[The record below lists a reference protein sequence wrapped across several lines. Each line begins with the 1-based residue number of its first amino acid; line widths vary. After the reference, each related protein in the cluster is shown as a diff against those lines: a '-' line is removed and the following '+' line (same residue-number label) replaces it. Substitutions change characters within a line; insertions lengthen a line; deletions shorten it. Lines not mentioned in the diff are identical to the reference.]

1 MYGFKYTLKNVKI
14 IEISGCPYIT
24 IDAKNFLLQKNLFDL
39 KLKKF
44 TSQNVKP
51 HLFTHTKHRLAQ
63 LQFKKSC
70 LIKKEK

>member
-1 MYGFKYTLKNVKI
+1 MSLPKYKELDSLMNVVDIDK
-14 IEISGCPYIT
+14 EI
-24 IDAKNFLLQKNLFDL
+24 FLLQKNLFDL

-63 LQFKKSC
+63 LQFKKSG
-70 LIKKEK
+70 LIKKET

>member
-1 MYGFKYTLKNVKI
+1 MSLPKYKELDSLTNVVDI
-14 IEISGCPYIT
+14 DNEI
-24 IDAKNFLLQKNLFDL
+24 FLLQKNLFDL

-63 LQFKKSC
+63 LQFKKSG
-70 LIKKEK
+70 LIKKET

>member
-1 MYGFKYTLKNVKI
+1 MSLPKYKELDSLTNVVD
-14 IEISGCPYIT
+14 IENEI
-24 IDAKNFLLQKNLFDL
+24 FLLQKNLFDL

-63 LQFKKSC
+63 LQFKKSG
-70 LIKKEK
+70 LIKKET

>member
-1 MYGFKYTLKNVKI
+1 MSLPKYKELDSLTNVVDI
-14 IEISGCPYIT
+14 DNEI
-24 IDAKNFLLQKNLFDL
+24 FLLQKNLFDL

-63 LQFKKSC
+63 LQFKKSG